1 MKQLTLKQIIL
12 FFCVLSSH
20 LAFAEVTTAT
30 INGLVY
36 SLSGTRATIINYTS
50 AINPDL
56 VIPESITYDGDTYT
70 VSCIG
75 SRQYG
80 DSKWARTGAFFGCKT
95 LRSIVIPSSV
105 TSIPGDYVYNPDNA
119 PNLDGQVFY
128 GCTNLEKVVFQGSS
142 SIGAN
147 AFYGCSALKTL
158 IFDKSVTI
166 NECAFWNCTSLKYVV
181 FPKGTSF
188 GPNAFKGCNR
198 LQDVIYLGEDDGR
211 FPGWY
216 YDLGVS
222 NLNLYYAASAIIW
235 EQHSY
240 TYSGKNPAIP
250 SYVNILPR
258 GFIPKL
264 NGSVVLQKDAGTY
277 TADISFTFTNEDMS
291 FTVDIPYNYTVLPA
305 QLTARVKDFTRFYGD
320 PNPQFQTEYTGFV
333 SGENASVIT
342 SQGTYTTTATQK
354 SDVGTYEVKQQGA
367 TAKNYTFNY
376 ESGTLSVRKAPLTMT
391 PRNKTMTY
399 GDRVPNLD
407 VDYAGLKNSE
417 SQPVW
422 TTEPSITSTG
432 TSASNAGSYPITI
445 SGGVA
450 KNYNVTYNQGTLTI
464 NKAPL
469 TITTKNVTRE
479 YGDNDPEFE
488 FFYSGLK
495 NGETAP
501 AWAIAPTI
509 VTATTKTSP
518 VGTYSITATGGEARN
533 YQVQYVN
540 TGKLTITKA
549 PLTAKARSYTR
560 KQGEENPAFAVD
572 YIGFKN
578 SETKLAL
585 TQEPIATTTAN
596 RNSQP
601 GTYPITLS
609 GGLAINY
616 DLSYVDGTLTIL
628 LNDNPGF
635 TTDNVL
641 TLDNIVG
648 NKGTQVTLPVGLT
661 NKHSITAVQFDIYLP
676 EGVTIATDSRGKM
689 RIKTTSRMDGT
700 YSVMGSTMDG
710 FTRVVG
716 YSPDTDP
723 FLGGSGNILNIT
735 LDVGSNVSIGNYT
748 IRIKDIVLSDINN
761 NEYHPADV
769 GGVLTIKDYTLG
781 DVDNSGAV
789 NINDVVCIINHIL
802 NKTNGTFIEEAADVD
817 GSGTIN
823 INDVVTLINRYIL
836 HRTSAPKR
844 ALRAAA
850 DANGI
855 TDKLYI
861 DDISI
866 EQGDTM
872 EIAVQLDN
880 ADEVRAVQGN
890 IMLPEGLKFVTRA
903 NGRLDV
909 RNLDERSEDFTLSC
923 ALQEDGSMTFAH
935 YSPDGFAYMGSEGGI
950 FTFKIEADKNAEP
963 GEYQVDMKD
972 VVISVDG
979 VGYEM
984 PASSSVL
991 IVKKRGEKPDG
1002 IGSVSS
1008 SELYDVYTV
1017 SGVKVRSQAATT
1029 AGLPAGIYIMKQGS
1043 AKPGGKKVV
1052 IK

>member
-1 MKQLTLKQIIL
+1 MIGMSVMAGTVVTVNNLKYELNGTEAYVCGYEGSPTDVVIP
-12 FFCVLSSH
+12 
-20 LAFAEVTTAT
+20 AT
-30 INGLVY
+30 IESDGLTFKVTKI
-36 SLSGTRATIINYTS
+36 SSIAFQNCTTITS
-50 AINPDL
+50 AKSLGENL
-56 VIPESITYDGDTYT
+56 ITISTGGET
-70 VSCIG
+70 IHE
-75 SRQYG
+75 
-80 DSKWARTGAFFGCKT
+80 GAFSG
-95 LRSIVIPSSV
+95 
-105 TSIPGDYVYNPDNA
+105 
-119 PNLDGQVFY
+119 
-128 GCTNLEKVVFQGSS
+128 
-142 SIGAN
+142 
-147 AFYGCSALKTL
+147 
-158 IFDKSVTI
+158 
-166 NECAFWNCTSLKYVV
+166 CTSLVSIIFPYVQTI
-181 FPKGTSF
+181 GSS
-188 GPNAFKGCNR
+188 AFSDCSKLQNVWLGYNLREILGGSGSSGSYYSAFRNCTMLSSIIIPASCTKIGAMTFSGCSR
-198 LQDVIYLGEDDGR
+198 LQTIIYLGTQT
-211 FPGWY
+211 
-216 YDLGVS
+216 S
-222 NLNLYYAASAIIW
+222 NGGSNAAVYNTNNMVTW
-235 EQHSY
+235 GEN
-240 TYSGKNPAIP
+240 T
-250 SYVNILPR
+250 
-258 GFIPKL
+258 F
-264 NGSVVLQKDAGTY
+264 TY
-277 TADISFTFTNEDMS
+277 TGKKPTATFTNNLPMVFQPKNGSYLNMQEKNVGS
-291 FTVDIPYNYTVLPA
+291 YNTIVPITFANSNQEFIVDIPYSYTITPA
-305 QLTARVKDFTRFYGD
+305 QLTARVKNATRLYGD
-320 PNPQFQTEYTGFV
+320 PNPQFKTEYTGFV

-367 TAKNYTFNY
+367 TAQNYTFNY

-391 PRNKTMTY
+391 PRNKSMAY

-628 LNDNPGF
+628 QNDNPGF

-641 TLDNIVG
+641 TVDNVVG

-836 HRTSAPKR
+836 HRTNAPKR

-890 IMLPEGLKFVTRA
+890 IMLPEGLRFVTRA

-1017 SGVKVRSQAATT
+1017 SGVKVRSQATTT

-1043 AKPGGKKVV
+1043 AKTNGKKVV